1 MADRMQPSEII
12 LHGYPL
18 SPFSEKVRLALG
30 LKGLAYRSVTVP
42 VWMPKPDLL
51 PLTGGYRRAPVMQ
64 VGADVYCDT
73 LLILQV
79 IERLQ
84 PDPSFYP
91 GGSAGL
97 ASALGWWVE
106 KFTFM
111 PAVCLVTSLVGDQF
125 PAELIEERK
134 PFFGI
139 DLSKAATLKDQR
151 LNRQRLHS
159 HLSWLGEMLQDG
171 RRFLL
176 GDAPGA
182 ADLAAYHPIWFAL
195 KNGGDAAGAMLPMA
209 PLRTWYDRV
218 AAIGHG
224 EAHEMAAADALAA
237 AKALE
242 PGVPGFESDP
252 DDPSGCVPGD
262 QVTVTPDDTGRD
274 PVAGELVAC
283 GPQEVVIRRA
293 DPAVGNIHVHFPRAG
308 FELVPAH

>member
-1 MADRMQPSEII
+1 M
-12 LHGYPL
+12 L
-18 SPFSEKVRLALG
+18 
-30 LKGLAYRSVTVP
+30 
-42 VWMPKPDLL
+42 
-51 PLTGGYRRAPVMQ
+51 
-64 VGADVYCDT
+64 
-73 LLILQV
+73 
-79 IERLQ
+79 
-84 PDPSFYP
+84 
-91 GGSAGL
+91 
-97 ASALGWWVE
+97 
-106 KFTFM
+106 
-111 PAVCLVTSLVGDQF
+111 AVCLVTSLIGEHL